1 MAARGRGRKT
11 VEFRG
16 VNERAVFTRLLGAG
30 LPGHIETF
38 AVVRPG
44 DAVRQLAA
52 FHFLGEAIGIAAVAA
67 GGEND
72 SRGLNGE
79 FAPVGLLG
87 DDGRYV
93 AVLILSKVIGAGL
106 KQKFAAE
113 LAECVIHILECT
125 GIVDIAM
132 VNAPADRIGV
142 LALLRIPVDKF
153 KLGAV
158 LIHPVD
164 GRRGFID
171 DAAGDRGRAQVVV
184 VIHELLVELVLR
196 ELRKQ
201 FRIVL
206 VLGFLHGGFNGK
218 EPGGELAGTA
228 HCRSLFKHDDL
239 GACFSGGDG
248 GGSARSAR
256 ADHHDVGRQGLIGAD
271 GLSNLHVVLFRIS
284 AGLLDRRS
292 HRLADG
298 FARHRSAAHAVDS
311 RGLMLNNGRRHFL
324 GSSAAEFRG
333 FAGNVKLNVGDA
345 AVLIERDGSLDG

>member
-1 MAARGRGRKT
+1 MTARGRGRKT
-11 VEFRG
+11 VEFSG
-16 VNERAVFTRLLGAG
+16 VNERAVFARLLGAG

-218 EPGGELAGTA
+218 EPRGELAGAA
-228 HCRSLFKHDDL
+228 HGRALFKHDDL
-239 GACFSGGDG
+239 GAGFSGGDG
-248 GGSARSAR
+248 SGSA
-256 ADHHDVGRQGLIGAD
+256 
-271 GLSNLHVVLFRIS
+271 
-284 AGLLDRRS
+284 
-292 HRLADG
+292 
-298 FARHRSAAHAVDS
+298 
-311 RGLMLNNGRRHFL
+311 
-324 GSSAAEFRG
+324 
-333 FAGNVKLNVGDA
+333 
-345 AVLIERDGSLDG
+345 